1 MSETSSNTISS
12 IFFPFKTIW
21 LQIKS
26 EAKSGYFYLRFE
38 VPIAGL
44 VFMLLIIWELGL
56 VFSPI
61 AGGHAWRQSSTAS
74 VAHNFVLESANLFY
88 PRIDWRMEFSGIT
101 GMEFP
106 LYQYFTSLFFY
117 LVPTY
122 FDWPGKII
130 SLLFSL
136 MLLRDMILAYKSIPP
151 VYIFSCYFL
160 ITEVLLL
167 SSRFMPEIFALF
179 FAYKGWRSFESKNY
193 LASLIFYSLGVLC
206 RPYLVF
212 LCLPLLWE
220 FIENLFKKHKVDFK
234 TLGIGITILFVLY
247 LWYLNWSE
255 YLRLNFGISDR
266 FYGGDYMNFFYNLMD
281 PKNYLTFVEV
291 FQNSYVNLILIPF
304 FFIGIYNYFD
314 LKKIIIFMLT
324 IVGVIGGTGSHMSPH
339 SYYLVAFIPI
349 LTYFLASGFYHFSLY
364 KTVSILLLISLVIN
378 WYHFRPQFD
387 VYEKLSDIR
396 TELNRLEKNEGLA
409 VVESG
414 SSPHHLHILRVRG
427 WIANSTKIRELSY
440 VEELEN
446 KGAKYVYPLKNNH
459 FQKYP
464 IHEWIKFINK

>member
-1 MSETSSNTISS
+1 
-12 IFFPFKTIW
+12 
-21 LQIKS
+21 
-26 EAKSGYFYLRFE
+26 
-38 VPIAGL
+38 
-44 VFMLLIIWELGL
+44 
-56 VFSPI
+56 
-61 AGGHAWRQSSTAS
+61 
-74 VAHNFVLESANLFY
+74 
-88 PRIDWRMEFSGIT
+88 
-101 GMEFP
+101 
-106 LYQYFTSLFFY
+106 
-117 LVPTY
+117 
-122 FDWPGKII
+122 
-130 SLLFSL
+130 
-136 MLLRDMILAYKSIPP
+136 
-151 VYIFSCYFL
+151 
-160 ITEVLLL
+160 
-167 SSRFMPEIFALF
+167 
-179 FAYKGWRSFESKNY
+179 
-193 LASLIFYSLGVLC
+193 
-206 RPYLVF
+206 
-212 LCLPLLWE
+212 
-220 FIENLFKKHKVDFK
+220 
-234 TLGIGITILFVLY
+234 
-247 LWYLNWSE
+247 
-255 YLRLNFGISDR
+255 
-266 FYGGDYMNFFYNLMD
+266 
-281 PKNYLTFVEV
+281 
-291 FQNSYVNLILIPF
+291 
-304 FFIGIYNYFD
+304 
-314 LKKIIIFMLT
+314 MLT